1 MVNKYAIFIVAL
13 IFFILA
19 VTVKPVFELIGWNLP
34 DRTLNMVAVI
44 FGLLT
49 LCISLITAVIAVID
63 FKK

>member
-19 VTVKPVFELIGWNLP
+19 VTVKPAFELIGWNLP

-44 FGLLT
+44 FGLLA